1 MKRTDREPV
10 EIAFAISTGT
20 VFSQG
25 LMYWHRHFLTS
36 ECHESFVQK
45 RSAPKKT
52 WGSNGT
58 SLGVRGKGI
67 ESQLS
72 VGRV

>member
-1 MKRTDREPV
+1 MKIFMKRTDKEPV

-25 LMYWHRHFLTS
+25 HL
-36 ECHESFVQK
+36 
-45 RSAPKKT
+45 
-52 WGSNGT
+52 GSNGT
-58 SLGVRGKGI
+58 SLGLRGKGI